1 MSILRKSERKVSA
14 RDQINIRGV
23 QDGVLMLPKH
33 QYRLVMEVSSVN
45 FELKSEDEQDA
56 LIDTY
61 ESFLNSLP
69 CAVQI
74 LVRLRELDMSG
85 YLENLNVM
93 RGKET
98 EAVYRNQIDAYS
110 EFVQGLVADNRILS
124 RHFYVV
130 LPAHADELAAAKEQL
145 QTNADL
151 VAKGFMRLGMRT
163 RQLGSLEVLDLFQSF
178 YNPAQ
183 AKAQPITDKVAQL
196 LSSEYV
202 RASLSKPT
210 KNQVSTT

>member
-14 RDQINIRGV
+14 REQIQIRGV
-23 QDGVLMLPKH
+23 QDGILMLPKH
-33 QYRLVMEVSSVN
+33 EYRLIMEVSSVN

-74 LVRLRELDMSG
+74 LVRLRELDMST
-85 YLENLNVM
+85 YIDNLKTM
-93 RGKET
+93 RSKEK
-98 EAVYRNQIDAYS
+98 EEVYQNQIDAYS

-124 RHFYVV
+124 RHFYVAI
-130 LPAHADELAAAKEQL
+130 PIHADEFAAAKEQL
-145 QTNADL
+145 QNNADL
-151 VAKGFMRLGMRT
+151 VTKGFMRLGMRT

-178 YNPAQ
+178 YNPTQ
-183 AKAQPITDKVAQL
+183 AKAQPITDKVARL
-196 LSSEYV
+196 LNSEYV
-202 RASLSKPT
+202 RSS
-210 KNQVSTT
+210 V